1 MLAYQIFSA
10 LAPELAYRVLDD
22 VQGADK
28 ELYRAALQAAA
39 QVRRVRPVF
48 LERQP
53 RPERNKIVHAA
64 LGRPDLNVVTTNVL
78 SGWLIHTQN
87 GMVCDFLDQL
97 GIPHEKGVV
106 EDLPPGVPDGALNTA
121 VSALLAKYPAEVVTL
136 YLQAFHGLNQTNW
149 ANLETLLKTDPRLQL
164 NSAAK

>member
-10 LAPELAYRVLDD
+10 LAPELAQRVLDE

-28 ELYRAALQAAA
+28 DLYRAALQATA
-39 QVRRVRPVF
+39 QVRRMRPVF
-48 LERQP
+48 LEHQP
-53 RPERNKIVHAA
+53 RPERNKLLQAT
-64 LGRPDLNVVTTNVL
+64 LGRPDLNVVTTNVI
-78 SGWLIHTQN
+78 SGWLVHTQN

-106 EDLPPGVPDGALNTA
+106 EDLPANVADGALNTA
-121 VSALLAKYPAEVVTL
+121 VSALLAKYPPDLVAL

-149 ANLETLLKTDPRLQL
+149 SNLDTLLKTDPRLRL
-164 NSAAK
+164 NPAK